1 MVPPK
6 TMHYSR
12 QKKATVARQ
21 LGSFAGL
28 EVPDQ
33 PAAPPHVLLFIKPVK
48 QCFSLTQP
56 ASFSQVSDQRTGP
69 IKKRA
74 EGTYLAGGGADDDCE
89 SATTLDSHGRPIA
102 DNVRRGGG
110 ARASAMP
117 MAAGAGLVHP
127 QQALDPG

>member
-1 MVPPK
+1 MTKLKLRSICMQLRRPS
-6 TMHYSR
+6 TG
-12 QKKATVARQ
+12 
-21 LGSFAGL
+21 LGSSQGL
-28 EVPDQ
+28 ARGSSQDHP
-33 PAAPPHVLLFIKPVK
+33 LLKAK
-48 QCFSLTQP
+48 K
-56 ASFSQVSDQRTGP
+56 SDGCQT

-102 DNVRRGGG
+102 DNARRGGG
-110 ARASAMP
+110 ARASATP